1 MTPART
7 RNYRQIYES
16 SELLWEK
23 LGMLSAAQRRSFDE
37 RFIMSWIY
45 HDFALEGTVLSVAEI
60 KAAIDDEIIS
70 TPSLIPA
77 YYHIIAVRDG
87 IQFLLES
94 RGSRLQLSLEWLK
107 KIHQI
112 LLPQG
117 KKDQVQYRKDNPIHR
132 MYFHDLSPADK
143 ISYRMR
149 KLTDWFRTEECR
161 KAHPIELAVEVHR
174 ELIRIFPWPDISG
187 RVARMAMNAILIGE
201 GYWPSI
207 IHAIDRQTYYD
218 VLRLDQDQ
226 LLNLVVDGMEEGIRS
241 SSRLYQSIVDASR
254 GG

>member
-1 MTPART
+1 MLSTRT
-7 RNYRQIYES
+7 KNYRLLFES

-23 LGMLSAAQRRSFDE
+23 LGMLNPAQRRLFDE
-37 RFIMSWIY
+37 RFLMSWIF
-45 HDFALEGTVLSVAEI
+45 HDFALEGTMLSVAEI
-60 KAAIDDEIIS
+60 KAAVDDEIIS

-77 YYHIIAVRDG
+77 YLHIKAVRDAITMLVEG
-87 IQFLLES
+87 
-94 RGSRLQLSLEWLK
+94 RGKRLQLSLEWLK
-107 KIHQI
+107 KIHLT
-112 LLPQG
+112 LLPTG

-132 MYFHDLSPADK
+132 LYFHDLAPADK

-201 GYWPSI
+201 NYWPCI
-207 IHAIDRQTYYD
+207 VHHNERQTYYD

-226 LLNLVVDGMEEGIRS
+226 LLTLVLESMDEGIRS
-241 SSRLYQSIVDASR
+241 SSKLYQNIVDSSR
-254 GG
+254 T